1 MEISIQKSNQLKS
14 IAILMMLCLHLFNR
28 PFQGVFVP
36 VLFIGNQPL
45 SYYISLF
52 CDACVPI
59 FAFVSGYGLFYKFK
73 EAKTEYWK
81 GNKTRIR
88 NLYINYWII
97 LFLFVLLL
105 GSVLGKVDYIGD
117 ISTFFMNFTALNTS
131 YNGAWWFM
139 TIYLLFVITS
149 SFWFQLLLKWNPI
162 FYLIL
167 LLVLYI
173 LGFYFRIY
181 SGSMSTS
188 IFIKWLHVQ
197 SALYFCTLFQFMLGA
212 FTLHYRWHS
221 KISIVVQMLP
231 FKNYLLVLAIVAL
244 VILHGLVPNFFI
256 APFIGLV
263 FILIYCQMDISSF
276 FQKIIDFFTPHA
288 TNIWLIHMFF
298 YLIYFPNLIYSPK
311 YPVLIFFWL
320 VLWCLAASYLVN
332 SIQRVVMS
340 CLNKKIRF

>member
-1 MEISIQKSNQLKS
+1 MEISIQKSNQLKN

-28 PFQGVFVP
+28 PYQGVFVP

-73 EAKTEYWK
+73 EAKSEYWT
-81 GNKTRIR
+81 GNKIRLR

-105 GSVLGKVDYIGD
+105 GSVMGKLDYIGD
-117 ISTFFMNFTALNTS
+117 ISIFFMNFTAISIS
-131 YNGAWWFM
+131 YNGAWWFL

-149 SFWFQLLLKWNPI
+149 AFWFQLLLNWNPI
-162 FYLIL
+162 FYLSVL
-167 LLVLYI
+167 LILYI
-173 LGFYFRIY
+173 LGFYCRVY
-181 SGSMSTS
+181 SGSFSTS
-188 IFIKWLHVQ
+188 FFIKWLQVQ

-212 FTLHYRWHS
+212 FTLHYQLHS
-221 KISIVVQMLP
+221 KINNLIKDLTL
-231 FKNYLLVLAIVAL
+231 KNYFLVGIIILLFIIHC
-244 VILHGLVPNFFI
+244 VIPNFFI

-263 FILIYCQMDISSF
+263 FILVYCQMDISSF

-298 YLIYFPNLIYSPK
+298 YLIYFPELIYAPK
-311 YPVLIFFWL
+311 NPVLIFLWL

-332 SIQRVVMS
+332 SIQRVVMRFI
-340 CLNKKIRF
+340 NNKIRF